1 VKIVLRSLP
10 AVPLGVAVWVAVVL
24 AGGVFSAA
32 AAPPPPAPMAGAS
45 ERMIFAKEA
54 ARELWAGQFPPPAMF
69 WTPDIND
76 VLKMERELPAFLRR
90 AVKKVEGAAAKPEPL
105 WKRAPA
111 YQRQYF
117 GMVEK
122 GHWIVYGNFFCDAH
136 GKDWRSQPV
145 LVKDGGDCYFQV
157 RYDPKTSRFFGL
169 SVNGEA

>member
-1 VKIVLRSLP
+1 MKLIPGSTP
-10 AVPLGVAVWVAVVL
+10 
-24 AGGVFSAA
+24 
-32 AAPPPPAPMAGAS
+32 GAS
-45 ERMIFAKEA
+45 DRMIFAKEA

-69 WTPDIND
+69 WTPDIGD
-76 VLKMERELPAFLRR
+76 VIKMERDLPAFLRR
-90 AVKKVEGAAAKPEPL
+90 AVKKAGEGAAAREPL
-105 WKRAPA
+105 WKRAPR

-145 LVKDGGDCYFQV
+145 MVKDGGDCYFQV
-157 RYDPKTSRFFGL
+157 QYDPKTSRFFGL